1 MGTRK
6 AQLALW
12 VSFAFMGC
20 DAQPEPATLSNYE
33 LSAAAESDFSRL
45 ALTLP
50 VDRDALEEQQGG
62 RMRFER
68 EGLVLRV
75 QMIPTTGEAV
85 ARTPESVASAL
96 STRFELGE
104 QPGEIASHPCRY
116 AGSTSATCLV
126 GTFQRG
132 SETWIRRGAVLE
144 AGGQIVWLDVVGPA
158 SRVEDVDAFSNEVA
172 ELAAVRSAS

>member
-1 MGTRK
+1 MGYVSPLYSDGTGGSESVPAPPGALSFFQRTRQ
-6 AQLALW
+6 ACL
-12 VSFAFMGC
+12 
-20 DAQPEPATLSNYE
+20 
-33 LSAAAESDFSRL
+33 AAALKPSASSP
-45 ALTLP
+45 A
-50 VDRDALEEQQGG
+50 A
-62 RMRFER
+62 
-68 EGLVLRV
+68 
-75 QMIPTTGEAV
+75 